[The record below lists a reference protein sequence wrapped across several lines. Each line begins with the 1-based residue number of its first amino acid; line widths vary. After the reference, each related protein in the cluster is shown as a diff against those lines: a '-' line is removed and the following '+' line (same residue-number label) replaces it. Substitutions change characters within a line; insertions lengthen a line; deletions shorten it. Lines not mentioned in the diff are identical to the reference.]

1 MSYHE
6 GMKGMKRQF
15 SELSNQV
22 IGCAIE
28 VHRVL
33 GNRTLPLAFGRPFN
47 RMIQDRFIL
56 RVPVKLLAL
65 AISAGG
71 HDDGYRMSITVA
83 FGSFRLRRHPSQLV
97 MWERSS
103 SPMNVGG
110 ILSLPGKVTY
120 FSARFTLGL
129 SS

>member
-1 MSYHE
+1 
-6 GMKGMKRQF
+6 MKGMKRQF

-33 GNRTLPLAFGRPFN
+33 GNRTFPLAFGRPFN

-71 HDDGYRMSITVA
+71 HDDGYRMSISVENRGVWFFPAAQTSQPVGHVGKIFVA
-83 FGSFRLRRHPSQLV
+83 NERWGNLV
-97 MWERSS
+97 
-103 SPMNVGG
+103 
-110 ILSLPGKVTY
+110 I
-120 FSARFTLGL
+120 AR
-129 SS
+129 